1 MLSTVNILVMLQH
14 QGERVLLSAVN
25 KQMFSLSSKLME
37 PKLAEKGSEI
47 FQPMNDLLKS
57 LAKPSD

>member
-1 MLSTVNILVMLQH
+1 MLQH

>member
-1 MLSTVNILVMLQH
+1 MLQH

-37 PKLAEKGSEI
+37 PKLGEKESEI